1 MSLQPIHQ
9 LMDDHEWILQVLDKM
24 EKAAEQ
30 LLLSGELRL
39 QDWKFFVRFCRDFT
53 DGIHHQK
60 EEGHLFPTLEALSL
74 SMQQGP
80 IACMLGEHEMGRNL
94 IQKLDLALDEYEKD
108 GMSAIQNILDAA
120 TNYVALLRNHI
131 NKENQILFRM
141 AEQILSLKE
150 KQNLGEAFTK
160 LLSNEL
166 NYQFLFSLNQE
177 FERVSV

>member
-1 MSLQPIHQ
+1 MSIQPIRQ

-24 EKAAEQ
+24 EKAAQQ
-30 LLLSGELRL
+30 LEISNNLRL

-60 EEGHLFPTLEALSL
+60 EEGYLFPTLEELSL

-94 IQKLDLALDEYEKD
+94 IQELDSALDEYERD
-108 GMSAIQNILDAA
+108 RAVSIRNILDAT

-141 AEQILSLKE
+141 AEQILSLEE

-160 LLSNEL
+160 ILSHEL
-166 NYQFLFSLNQE
+166 NSQFLFSLNQE